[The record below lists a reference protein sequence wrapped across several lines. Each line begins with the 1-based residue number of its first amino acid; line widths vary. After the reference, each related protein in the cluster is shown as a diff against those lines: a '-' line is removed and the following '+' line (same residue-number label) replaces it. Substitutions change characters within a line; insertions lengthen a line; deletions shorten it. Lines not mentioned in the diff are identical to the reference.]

1 MGQVPVS
8 PTTRTMT
15 GTEVWEANQQMQTYP
30 ETQENLLALLEQAR
44 EEGEVRIR
52 RTDGQIFVLKP
63 EKNKCSA
70 LGVTGIDLGISTKE
84 IVEFVREGRE
94 RL

>member
-1 MGQVPVS
+1 
-8 PTTRTMT
+8 
-15 GTEVWEANQQMQTYP
+15 MQTYL
-30 ETQENLLALLEQAR
+30 ETQENLSVLLERAR

-52 RTDGQIFVLKP
+52 RTDGQIFVLKL
-63 EKNKCSA
+63 EKPKRSA
-70 LGVTGIDLGISTKE
+70 LDVAGIDLGMSTKE

>member
-1 MGQVPVS
+1 
-8 PTTRTMT
+8 
-15 GTEVWEANQQMQTYP
+15 MQTYS
-30 ETQENLLALLEQAR
+30 ETQENLSVLLERAR

-63 EKNKCSA
+63 EKIKRSS
-70 LGVTGIDLGISTKE
+70 LDIVGIDLGVSTKE